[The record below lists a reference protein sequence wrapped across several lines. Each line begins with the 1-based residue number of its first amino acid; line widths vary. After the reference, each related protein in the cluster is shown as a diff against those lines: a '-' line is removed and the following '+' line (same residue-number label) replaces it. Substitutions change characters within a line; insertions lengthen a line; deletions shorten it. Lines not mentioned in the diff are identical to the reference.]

1 MELAGVE
8 VRLNTTVDVALI
20 DEEQPDAVIIATGA
34 TPFACDANI
43 ADGTHVVE
51 AWQVLQG
58 EANTGNSVIV
68 ADWRCDWIGVGLA
81 EKLARDGCHVRL
93 AVSGTHAG
101 QNLQMYV
108 RDTWIGKL
116 QRLGVE
122 VIPYARL
129 YGADGDTA
137 YFHHMAGGDPIVC
150 EGMDT
155 LVLVQGHQ
163 PVIALEQ
170 SLRGR
175 DLEIHLVGDCLS
187 PRTAE
192 EAVYEGMMAAREV

>member
-1 MELAGVE
+1 M
-8 VRLNTTVDVALI
+8 RRRD
-20 DEEQPDAVIIATGA
+20 P
-34 TPFACDANI
+34 
-43 ADGTHVVE
+43 DGTHVVE

-58 EANTGNSVIV
+58 EVKTGNSVVI

-93 AVSGTHAG
+93 AVCGTHVG
-101 QNLQMYV
+101 QNLQNYI
-108 RDTWIGKL
+108 RDICAGKL
-116 QRLGVE
+116 HRLGVE

-129 YGADGDTA
+129 HGADGDTA
-137 YFHHMAGGDPIVC
+137 YFHHMAGGGPIIC

-155 LVLVQGHQ
+155 LVLALGHQ
-163 PVIALEQ
+163 PEIALEE

-192 EAVYEGMMAAREV
+192 EAVYEGLMVARKV